1 MSKKDSV
8 CVPFGDE
15 EADMKKRSCCS
26 PLMMAFFFVVLAVV
40 AEVYLWQHGFPLN
53 TSDDRLVSG
62 ANGCD
67 GDWDLGW
74 VNRPGA
80 LGADLC
86 NGAPAIVWSNRQRA
100 SRRLRDLQRTKQVAL
115 LGCSFTFGLGV
126 TDSETYPWLLNE
138 MSADISFDN
147 YGVRGYGAYQCL
159 LTMKRILEREPQRYQ
174 VIVYSCIS
182 DHMLR
187 DYYDD
192 FREGNLV
199 YTGLGR
205 NFRGQRRLRHHHW
218 LGDCTLRS
226 INLLRNVYRQGYFE
240 TCICQ
245 DRFHSMPRR
254 AELMGKLILSMAD
267 LAKEHKIAF
276 LVCDLQ
282 ASEDKC
288 YADMVQEVS
297 RKGIAYNDCS
307 LPREPDAEGHSF
319 VLDDG
324 FHPNA
329 RGHRVYAD
337 RIAHVLA
344 QVIGKA
350 SDN

>member
-1 MSKKDSV
+1 
-8 CVPFGDE
+8 
-15 EADMKKRSCCS
+15 MKKCSCS
-26 PLMMAFFFVVLAVV
+26 ALLMLALSFIVLTAI
-40 AEVYLWQHGFPLN
+40 AEVYLWQQGFPLN
-53 TSDDRLVSG
+53 TRDDRLVSG
-62 ANGCD
+62 DGCD
-67 GDWDLGW
+67 GDWELGW
-74 VNRPGA
+74 VNRTGA

-86 NGAPAIVWSNRQRA
+86 DGAPAIIWSNRQRA
-100 SRRLRDLQRTKQVAL
+100 SRCLRDLQRAKQVAL

-126 TDSETYPWLLNE
+126 SDSETYPWLLNE
-138 MSADISFDN
+138 MGADVSFDN

-159 LTMKRILEREPQRYQ
+159 LTMKRILVQEPQRYQ
-174 VIVYSCIS
+174 VFVYSCIG

-199 YTGLGR
+199 YTGLGSDY
-205 NFRGQRRLRHHHW
+205 RGRRILRHHRW

-226 INLLRNVYRQGYFE
+226 VNLLRNVYRQGYFE

-254 AELMGKLILSMAD
+254 AELMGKLILSMAE
-267 LAKEHKIAF
+267 LANEHNVGF
-276 LVCDLQ
+276 MVCDLQ
-282 ASEDKC
+282 AAGDKC
-288 YADMVQEVS
+288 YADMVQEVL
-297 RKGIAYNDCS
+297 RQGIAYNDCS

-329 RGHRVYAD
+329 RGQR
-337 RIAHVLA
+337 VLA
-344 QVIGKA
+344 DKIAQALEKVPELRQFMAGKRPLA
-350 SDN
+350 HF